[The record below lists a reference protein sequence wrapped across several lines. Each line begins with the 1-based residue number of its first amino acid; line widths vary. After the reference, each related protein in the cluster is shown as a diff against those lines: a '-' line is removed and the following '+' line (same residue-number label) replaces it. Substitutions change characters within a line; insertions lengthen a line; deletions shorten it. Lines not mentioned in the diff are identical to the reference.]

1 MKMNPNIKVINENL
15 WVVNFDL
22 VKAGYIKEIA
32 LNNLKPNDFV
42 AILGNGKTVLN
53 QADETAMKY
62 TLPIFKVIMGYPDSL
77 LGTDKGFLI
86 YMRAIDPTLDK
97 YDYQRIVQA
106 LKNLGTDAFNSGY
119 NTFDVFESGWAGSG
133 DASFASHNHEYKGT
147 KEFIINNALQT
158 GEKVVLIR
166 EQGGQKYLVIDRI

>member
-1 MKMNPNIKVINENL
+1 MNPNIKVINKNL

-22 VKAGYIKEIA
+22 VKSGYIKEIT
-32 LNNLKPNDFV
+32 LNNLKPNDFI

-106 LKNLGTDAFNSGY
+106 LKNLGIYDVKRNG
-119 NTFDVFESGWAGSG
+119 FDTACKWEAKRRKIEK
-133 DASFASHNHEYKGT
+133 EYKRKYWFPLMLKNL
-147 KEFIINNALQT
+147 KERMV
-158 GEKVVLIR
+158 K
-166 EQGGQKYLVIDRI
+166 KYGND